1 MDGRY
6 MHLLSE
12 TRKHDISNSEA
23 DEERH
28 LIHGR
33 LRAETEA
40 SYFLR
45 GLTRAAYSRYGNGK
59 LVPAA
64 QTCIKALGILLNF
77 KSATGYSGD
86 GDAEISFMLAH
97 IHACDSRFK
106 IAKHWLHAAKED
118 ARRDGAIMK
127 GEACTRP
134 FPQDYNVSRSVWG
147 ATVAALEKRI
157 NSKVAP
163 NPISDL
169 SEAEFRAKDG
179 RIYVI
184 DRVD

>member
-28 LIHGR
+28 LIHSR
-33 LRAETEA
+33 LRAETEV

-45 GLTRAAYSRYGNGK
+45 GLKRAVYSRYGNGK
-59 LVPAA
+59 LVPVA

-86 GDAEISFMLAH
+86 GEAEISFMLAH

-118 ARRDGAIMK
+118 AGRDAAIIK
-127 GEACTRP
+127 GGTSTRP

-147 ATVAALEKRI
+147 ANVAALEKRI

-163 NPISDL
+163 SPISNL
-169 SEAEFRAKDG
+169 SEAEFRAKNG
-179 RIYVI
+179 RIYVV
-184 DRVD
+184 DRVN